1 MGMHRKNNRLM
12 YNYYEAFPENRI
24 CDTCVAMIIDAVI
37 EYYSTRNICF
47 DKQIQINIEVKEKRV
62 KVIGTNT
69 VIITFKDLGIK
80 TVC

>member
-1 MGMHRKNNRLM
+1 M
-12 YNYYEAFPENRI
+12 YNYHEAFPENHI
-24 CDTCVAMIIDAVI
+24 CDACVAMIIDAVI
-37 EYYSTRNICF
+37 EYYSTRNICS

>member
-1 MGMHRKNNRLM
+1 M
-12 YNYYEAFPENRI
+12 YNYHEAFPENHI
-24 CDTCVAMIIDAVI
+24 CATCVAMIIDAVI
-37 EYYSTRNICF
+37 EYYSTRNICS

>member
-1 MGMHRKNNRLM
+1 M
-12 YNYYEAFPENRI
+12 YNYHEAFTENHI

-37 EYYSTRNICF
+37 EYCLTKNTCA
-47 DKQIQINIEVKEKRV
+47 DKDVQINIEVKEKQV

-69 VIITFKDLGIK
+69 TIITFKDLGIE